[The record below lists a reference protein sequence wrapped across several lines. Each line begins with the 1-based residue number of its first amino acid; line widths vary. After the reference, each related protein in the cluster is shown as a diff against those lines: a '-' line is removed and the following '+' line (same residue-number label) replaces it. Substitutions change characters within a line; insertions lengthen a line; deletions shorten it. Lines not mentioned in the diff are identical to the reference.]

1 MNSKGF
7 YNYLTKLNFVE
18 KSKIY
23 NAHNQYFSSQG
34 WSKGPLRTKWFGYC
48 QELIDDMNE
57 RGADI
62 SEMERAIIFA
72 YVVLDAEKCRLSIIK
87 AYDDLCI
94 LELYQKYVLG
104 GDSDAK

>member
-1 MNSKGF
+1 MILLNKI
-7 YNYLTKLNFVE
+7 NFVE
-18 KSKIY
+18 KSRIY
-23 NAHNQYFSSQG
+23 QAHNDYFSSQG
-34 WSKGPLRTKWFGYC
+34 WSRGPLRTKWFSYC

-62 SEMERAIIFA
+62 AEMERAIIFA